1 LLSSLKF
8 GTQIVNRLKRNS
20 KQQVTKKIMKKFLAI
35 IATVALF
42 AIILSSCKS
51 HELCPAYGKV
61 DAKAKTAKQV

>member
-1 LLSSLKF
+1 
-8 GTQIVNRLKRNS
+8 
-20 KQQVTKKIMKKFLAI
+20 MKKVLAI

-61 DAKAKTAKQV
+61 DSKSKTEKPV

>member
-1 LLSSLKF
+1 
-8 GTQIVNRLKRNS
+8 
-20 KQQVTKKIMKKFLAI
+20 MKKLLAI

-61 DAKAKTAKQV
+61 DAKVKTQKQV

>member
-1 LLSSLKF
+1 
-8 GTQIVNRLKRNS
+8 
-20 KQQVTKKIMKKFLAI
+20 MKKFLAI

-61 DAKAKTAKQV
+61 GKVKSYSNAELKIDVKKAEKPV